1 MDSDF
6 IPLIHLCDAIQVFT
20 RQRSNSNT
28 IIAEGE
34 GGIPQSSE
42 HKAQSTITNHA
53 ATYDRILDT

>member
-20 RQRSNSNT
+20 GQRSNSNT

-42 HKAQSTITNHA
+42 HKAQSTIPITRQLTA
-53 ATYDRILDT
+53 VFK